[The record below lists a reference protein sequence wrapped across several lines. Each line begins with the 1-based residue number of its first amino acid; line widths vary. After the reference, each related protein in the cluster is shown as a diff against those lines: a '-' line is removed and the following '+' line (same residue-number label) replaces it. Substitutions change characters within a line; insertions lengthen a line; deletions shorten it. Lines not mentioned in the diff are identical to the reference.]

1 MNEDVT
7 FQQWMLVIEQDE
19 QYIKE
24 MIQELDQNFLDF
36 LSTNQET

>member
-19 QYIKE
+19 QYNKE